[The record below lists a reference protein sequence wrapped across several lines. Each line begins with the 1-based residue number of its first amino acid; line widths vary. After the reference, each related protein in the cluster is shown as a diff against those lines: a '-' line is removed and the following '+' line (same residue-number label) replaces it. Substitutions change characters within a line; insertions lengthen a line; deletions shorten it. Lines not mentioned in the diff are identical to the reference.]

1 MTYARRGT
9 VATRVEITDLAYL
22 SEIRAELEP
31 LAARRAARYATPAA
45 ADALRAAI
53 TDLDDL
59 DDSVDVVTLLQA
71 DAAVHRAIYRAA
83 ANPFLEDSLVRFNNL
98 ATRIWVLV
106 MDRLDHVAGHL
117 HSHTDLV
124 HAILDGDADRAAQL
138 ARTHVE
144 RFEQS
149 VRAAL

>member
-1 MTYARRGT
+1 M
-9 VATRVEITDLAYL
+9 
-22 SEIRAELEP
+22 
-31 LAARRAARYATPAA
+31 
-45 ADALRAAI
+45 
-53 TDLDDL
+53 
-59 DDSVDVVTLLQA
+59 VTLLQA

-124 HAILDGDADRAAQL
+124 HAILDGDADRAALL

-149 VRAAL
+149 VRSAL